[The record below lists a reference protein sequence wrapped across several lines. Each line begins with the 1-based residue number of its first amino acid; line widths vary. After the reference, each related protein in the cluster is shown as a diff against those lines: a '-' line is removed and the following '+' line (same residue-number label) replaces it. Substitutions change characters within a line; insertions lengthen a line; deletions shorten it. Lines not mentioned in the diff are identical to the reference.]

1 MEHLSQYIE
10 ADYAVLSA
18 VLYCLGRVLK
28 ALGRFP
34 NRLIPLTLTGCGI
47 ALACLGAASRWSEYA
62 NWAGVMFDGVVQG
75 ILCTGMSVYLNE
87 VISHCGPGR
96 LFSREIVPKTYL
108 LTQKVR
114 FCLGLSVFFVK
125 TMVCR
130 VSTCDFI

>member
-75 ILCTGMSVYLNE
+75 ILCTGMSQRGYFSLR
-87 VISHCGPGR
+87 SGR

>member
-62 NWAGVMFDGVVQG
+62 NWAGVMFDGVHRHGGLSQRG
-75 ILCTGMSVYLNE
+75 YFSLRS
-87 VISHCGPGR
+87 GR
-96 LFSREIVPKTYL
+96 LFSRKIVPKTYL
-108 LTQKVR
+108 PTQKVR

>member
-47 ALACLGAASRWSEYA
+47 ALACLFQR
-62 NWAGVMFDGVVQG
+62 
-75 ILCTGMSVYLNE
+75 
-87 VISHCGPGR
+87 R
-96 LFSREIVPKTYL
+96 K
-108 LTQKVR
+108 
-114 FCLGLSVFFVK
+114 SVF
-125 TMVCR
+125 
-130 VSTCDFI
+130 VSGFLFFSSKRWFAGSALVILYKLRYNIKDYGQCPMMTY

>member
-87 VISHCGPGR
+87 VISHCGPGGCSPGNSTEN
-96 LFSREIVPKTYL
+96 LSFNTESPVLSRA
-108 LTQKVR
+108 
-114 FCLGLSVFFVK
+114 FCFFRQNDGLPGQHL
-125 TMVCR
+125 
-130 VSTCDFI
+130 

>member
-47 ALACLGAASRWSEYA
+47 ALACLGAASRWPEYA

-87 VISHCGPGR
+87 VISHCGPGGC
-96 LFSREIVPKTYL
+96 SSGK
-108 LTQKVR
+108 
-114 FCLGLSVFFVK
+114 
-125 TMVCR
+125 
-130 VSTCDFI
+130 

>member
-47 ALACLGAASRWSEYA
+47 ALAVTNVFGGFDITHKMLKMI
-62 NWAGVMFDGVVQG
+62 AGKK
-75 ILCTGMSVYLNE
+75 
-87 VISHCGPGR
+87 R
-96 LFSREIVPKTYL
+96 
-108 LTQKVR
+108 
-114 FCLGLSVFFVK
+114 
-125 TMVCR
+125 
-130 VSTCDFI
+130 

>member
-34 NRLIPLTLTGCGI
+34 NRLIPLTLTGCSI

-62 NWAGVMFDGVVQG
+62 NWAGMMFDGVVQG

-87 VISHCGPGR
+87 VISHCGPGGC
-96 LFSREIVPKTYL
+96 SPGK
-108 LTQKVR
+108 
-114 FCLGLSVFFVK
+114 
-125 TMVCR
+125 
-130 VSTCDFI
+130 

>member
-28 ALGRFP
+28 ALERFP

-47 ALACLGAASRWSEYA
+47 ALACLGAASRWPEYA

-75 ILCTGMSVYLNE
+75 ILCTGMAVYLNE
-87 VISHCGPGR
+87 VISHCGPGGC
-96 LFSREIVPKTYL
+96 SPGK
-108 LTQKVR
+108 
-114 FCLGLSVFFVK
+114 
-125 TMVCR
+125 
-130 VSTCDFI
+130 